1 MDDVSIVFI
10 ILAVCTLA
18 GAIYLVVS
26 RNLVYSIVALAVVSL
41 GVAGIY
47 AMLGALF
54 LALVHVLIYA
64 GTVCIMVVLSVMVTA
79 QGGMGRTSLFNR
91 NLVCGGLAVLLLLA
105 GTYQILTSFS
115 RPAVQAA
122 APPGSAGEMG
132 AVIFS
137 DYVIAFEMVGLLL
150 LVALVGAVF
159 LTRE

>member
-1 MDDVSIVFI
+1 MNDVHALFVV
-10 ILAVCTLA
+10 LAVVTLGSA
-18 GAIYLVVS
+18 LGLVLS
-26 RNLVYSIVALAVVSL
+26 RNLIYSIVALAVFSL

-91 NLVCGGLAVLLLLA
+91 NMIPGGLMSLLLLA
-105 GTYQILTSFS
+105 GTCQALAAFV
-115 RPAVQAA
+115 RPVVKGVPMGGTAA
-122 APPGSAGEMG
+122 GMAGLL
-132 AVIFS
+132 FS
-137 DYVIAFEMVGLLL
+137 DFVIAFETLGLLL

-159 LTRE
+159 LVRE